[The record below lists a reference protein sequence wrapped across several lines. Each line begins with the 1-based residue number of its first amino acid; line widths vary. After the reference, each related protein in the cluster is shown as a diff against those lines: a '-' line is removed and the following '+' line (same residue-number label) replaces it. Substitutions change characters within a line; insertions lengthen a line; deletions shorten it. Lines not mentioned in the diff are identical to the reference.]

1 MSEDSRTASD
11 VQPSKLVD
19 NSTTAAGNAQA
30 VIQSF
35 EDDAKPK
42 IPEKFKD
49 KSLEDVVKSYQELET
64 FHGKQAQELG
74 ELRKLTDAYIKHQM
88 EKDVGSGSRH
98 VEQGE
103 PEKESFDFGDLDPD
117 DPATIKAREI
127 LEKELIP
134 VKAELVELKKEKFI
148 NKLSTKH
155 NDFETI
161 IQDKSFQDWV
171 MDSPMRVELFK
182 RADMQFDFDS
192 ANELFNIWKEKKGV
206 AVEKEQ
212 KAEQTKTTNTAFEQ
226 ARMETSSLDEA
237 PPKKTYR
244 RADIIDLMRR
254 DPERYRVL
262 EPEIRRAYAEKR
274 VV

>member
-1 MSEDSRTASD
+1 MSETVVASD
-11 VQPSKLVD
+11 VPSSKLVD
-19 NSTTAAGNAQA
+19 SSAEQAGNAQA
-30 VIQSF
+30 FIQSF

-42 IPEKFKD
+42 VPEKFQG
-49 KSLEDVVKSYQELET
+49 KSMEDVVKSYQELET

-74 ELRKLTDAYIKHQM
+74 ELRKLTDAYIKSQL
-88 EKDVGSGSRH
+88 
-98 VEQGE
+98 
-103 PEKESFDFGDLDPD
+103 EKETAGTQRVENTEGTTFDFGDLDPD

-127 LEKELIP
+127 LEKELSP

-155 NDFETI
+155 NDFETV
-161 IQDKSFQDWV
+161 IQDKSFQDWI
-171 MDSPMRVELFK
+171 MDSPVRVELFK

-192 ANELFNIWKEKKGV
+192 ANELFTSWKEKTGV

-212 KAEQTKTTNTAFEQ
+212 KAEQVKITNTAFEQ

-237 PPKKTYR
+237 APKKTYR

-254 DPERYRVL
+254 DPDRYRAL
-262 EPEIRRAYAEKR
+262 EPEIRRAYSEQR

>member
-1 MSEDSRTASD
+1 MSETNVVTTSD
-11 VQPSKLVD
+11 VPTSKLVD
-19 NSTTAAGNAQA
+19 SSAEQAGNAQA

-42 IPEKFKD
+42 IPEKFQG
-49 KSLEDVVKSYQELET
+49 KSLEDVVRSYQELET
-64 FHGKQAQELG
+64 FQGKQAQELG
-74 ELRKLTDAYIKHQM
+74 ELRKLTDAYIKSQLDK
-88 EKDVGSGSRH
+88 EVNGAGR
-98 VEQGE
+98 V
-103 PEKESFDFGDLDPD
+103 EKEEGSTFDFGDLDPD

-127 LEKELIP
+127 LEKELTP

-148 NKLSTKH
+148 NKLSSKH
-155 NDFETI
+155 SDFETV

-171 MDSPMRVELFK
+171 MDSPVRVELFK

-192 ANELFNIWKEKKGV
+192 ANELFTSWKEKKGV

-212 KAEQTKTTNTAFEQ
+212 KAEQVKTTNTAFEQ

-244 RADIIDLMRR
+244 RADIIELMRTN
-254 DPERYRVL
+254 PERYRAL
-262 EPEIRRAYAEKR
+262 EPEIRRAYAERR